1 MRWLGFLLLIFVL
14 LPPGAQ
20 ALVILGDDVVSVDEP
35 IEDDLFITG
44 QSINI
49 NAPVDSAVIAGGDID
64 INAPVKGDLFVVG
77 GQVNVNS
84 DVGGKIVA
92 AGGTINIRGNVARN
106 VVVAGGQVRIRS
118 TSEIGRDVLIL
129 GGSVYNAG
137 NINGT
142 LTVRADSFQNVGT
155 AGKVDFERA
164 KTDPQWDD
172 EASKWMS
179 TFHILIIVGFFI
191 VGLII
196 LKLFPFSVAA
206 VDGEIGDSTAIK
218 ALMGFILIIATV
230 VLIIISAVTV
240 VGLPLAMILGLLF
253 IAALMLT
260 NLFVSYSL
268 GSKISAALKPDL
280 NDMLVFTIGYA
291 ILNVLFVIP
300 YVGGLIR
307 LVSVSL
313 GFGAILY
320 ALNHQRHTKSEEVP
334 DSI

>member
-1 MRWLGFLLLIFVL
+1 MLLIFVL
-14 LPPGAQ
+14 LPSGTQ

-49 NAPVDSAVIAGGDID
+49 NAPVDSAVIAGGDMD

-92 AGGTINIRGNVARN
+92 AGGTINIRSNVARN
-106 VVVAGGQVRIRS
+106 VIVVGGQVRIRPN
-118 TSEIGRDVLIL
+118 SEIGRDVLIL
-129 GGSVYNAG
+129 GGNVYNAG

-155 AGKVDFERA
+155 AGNVDFKRA
-164 KTDPQWDD
+164 KTDTVWED
-172 EASKWMS
+172 EASRWMS
-179 TFHILIIVGFFI
+179 TFNILIIAGFFI

-206 VDGEIGDSTAIK
+206 VDSEIGDSTAIK
-218 ALMGFILIIATV
+218 ALMGFVLIVATV

-240 VGLPLAMILGLLF
+240 VGLPLAVILSLF
-253 IAALMLT
+253 FVAALMLT

-268 GSKISAALKPDL
+268 GGKISAALKPDL

-300 YVGGLIR
+300 YAGWLIR

-320 ALNHQRHTKSEEVP
+320 ALNHQRHTENKVVP

>member
-14 LPPGAQ
+14 LPSGAQ

-92 AGGTINIRGNVARN
+92 AGGTINIRDNVARN

-129 GGSVYNAG
+129 GGNVYNAG

-179 TFHILIIVGFFI
+179 TFSILTIVGFFI

-196 LKLFPFSVAA
+196 LRLFPFSVAA
-206 VDGEIGDSTAIK
+206 VDREIGDSTAIK

-240 VGLPLAMILGLLF
+240 AGLPLAMILGLFF

-268 GSKISAALKPDL
+268 GGKISAALKPDL

-300 YVGGLIR
+300 YVGGLIK

>member
-92 AGGTINIRGNVARN
+92 AGGMINIRDNVARN

-253 IAALMLT
+253 IATLMLT

>member
-1 MRWLGFLLLIFVL
+1 MLLIFVL
-14 LPPGAQ
+14 LPSGAQ
-20 ALVILGDDVVSVDEP
+20 ALVILEDDVVSIDEP

-44 QSINI
+44 ESINI
-49 NAPVDSAVIAGGDID
+49 NAPVGSAVIAGGDID
-64 INAPVKGDLFVVG
+64 INAPVKGDLIVIG

-92 AGGTINIRGNVARN
+92 AGGTINIRDNVARN

-164 KTDPQWDD
+164 KTNALWDD
-172 EASKWMS
+172 KASRWMS
-179 TFHILIIVGFFI
+179 TFSILTIVGFFI

-206 VDGEIGDSTAIK
+206 VDKEIGDSTVIK
-218 ALMGFILIIATV
+218 ALMGFILIIASV
-230 VLIIISAVTV
+230 ILIIISAVTV
-240 VGLPLAMILGLLF
+240 VGLPLAMILGLFF

-260 NLFVSYSL
+260 NLFVSYNL

-300 YVGGLIR
+300 YVGGLIK
-307 LVSVSL
+307 LVSISL

-320 ALNHQRHTKSEEVP
+320 ALNHQRHMNSEEVL

>member
-1 MRWLGFLLLIFVL
+1 MLLIFVL
-14 LPPGAQ
+14 LPSGAQ

-64 INAPVKGDLFVVG
+64 INAPVKGDLFVIG

-92 AGGTINIRGNVARN
+92 AGGTINIRDNVARN
-106 VVVAGGQVRIRS
+106 VVVAGGRVRIRS

-129 GGSVYNAG
+129 GGNVYNAG

-172 EASKWMS
+172 VASKWMS

-206 VDGEIGDSTAIK
+206 VDGEIGDSTTIK

-268 GSKISAALKPDL
+268 GGKISAALKPDL

>member
-14 LPPGAQ
+14 LPSGAQ
-20 ALVILGDDVVSVDEP
+20 ALVILEDDVVSIDEP

-44 QSINI
+44 ESINI
-49 NAPVDSAVIAGGDID
+49 NAPIDSAVIAGGDID
-64 INAPVKGDLFVVG
+64 INAPVKGDLFVIG
-77 GQVNVNS
+77 RQVNVNS

-92 AGGTINIRGNVARN
+92 AGGTVNIRDDVARN

-142 LTVRADSFQNVGT
+142 LAVRADSFQNVGT

-164 KTDPQWDD
+164 KTDTLWDG
-172 EASKWMS
+172 EASRWMS
-179 TFHILIIVGFFI
+179 TFGLLTIVGFFI

-196 LKLFPFSVAA
+196 LKLFPFSVAV
-206 VDGEIGDSTAIK
+206 VDRVIGDSTAIK

-230 VLIIISAVTV
+230 VLIIVSAVTV
-240 VGLPLAMILGLLF
+240 VGLPLAMILGLFF

-300 YVGGLIR
+300 YVGGLIK

-320 ALNHQRHTKSEEVP
+320 ALNHQRHTKSEVVL
-334 DSI
+334 DSL